1 MNQAEINVVD
11 EQVGEEHETNQ
22 DGKEEESF
30 ERVGLSENEVLD
42 LYEQDQQQ
50 LDPYER
56 SPENSIPGKIA
67 IVLIQI

>member
-1 MNQAEINVVD
+1 M
-11 EQVGEEHETNQ
+11 GEECETNQ

-42 LYEQDQQQ
+42 HYEQDQQQ
-50 LDPYER
+50 SDPYER

-67 IVLIQI
+67 IE